1 MDFGIPI
8 FASERVLGMK
18 EKLERYKIFRIL
30 ASIYRIKAVRILIPI
45 AVIGLVYWEGKR
57 ELRQISI
64 GRTFRELR
72 HLPVEA
78 IVEIFAFSLFSVA
91 VMCLYDLLIRRHFRL
106 KVGFWSMFRY
116 SWIANTFNNIIGFA
130 GLTGAGLRTLLY
142 RNSGISASLMAS
154 AVVFLSPVFATG
166 LSILSWG
173 IIAGWLPV
181 GELMQEHRWLV
192 FAVWGMALY
201 LPFFVLMQ
209 RSSLFAKWFNR
220 GEGRTPWT
228 TVGVSL
234 SASLL
239 EWLCAGITFWLIAHS
254 VLHDLSF
261 TGIIGMYTVAAIAG
275 ILSMA
280 PGGIGAFD
288 LTILLG
294 LERMGFPSDRSMAV
308 LVLFRLFYYLI
319 PWLIGL
325 ILSAFELGNT
335 AKRAVDNLDGG
346 SEVPLNVWQRLWRWP
361 GQFRFLSDLGVWALG
376 KLVLI
381 SGLVL
386 LISAATPGLL
396 YRIKM
401 MEEILSMPIMRI
413 SHLLS
418 VMIGFMLIVLSR
430 GISLRIH
437 RAYVITGI
445 LLLAGA
451 IFTFAKAFDF
461 EEAIFL
467 LIVGLALWMSRSRFY
482 RKGAALE
489 IRSYLAW
496 YGLSAAIAFLYFWI
510 GSHVHHG
517 WFKHLPTA
525 DHIHG
530 MFGWRR
536 YAITA
541 LIGLAGA
548 WLLLTMMIL
557 LRPNRKVAAAAGP
570 EDLGKLRVFLN
581 SNKGNLLTHMLFT
594 GDKSFFW
601 AQEGR
606 VLIPYARARDKLVV
620 LGDPLGALELVPD
633 AIAEF
638 QQYADQ
644 YAMAVVFYQATPEFL
659 PIYHEYGYR
668 FFKLGEEALVHLD
681 QFTLSGKKAADLR
694 SVRNRFEREGY
705 LFEVVSP
712 PFGDELLKELRIVSD
727 DWIRGR
733 REKGF
738 SLGWF
743 DPDYLKQAPIALL
756 KNPAG
761 AVLAFATLA
770 PGYDEGRTMSI
781 DLMRH
786 RNGTPNGTMDYLFIK
801 LLEWCKEQ
809 GYGIFNLG
817 NAPLSSVGKS
827 KSALREEKLAS
838 LVFQYGGHWYGF
850 KGLRRYKDKFMP
862 EWEPRFLA
870 YPAWVSLPVLTVDLV
885 RLVSRKVRER

>member
-1 MDFGIPI
+1 
-8 FASERVLGMK
+8 MK
-18 EKLERYKIFRIL
+18 ERLERYKIFRIL
-30 ASIYRIKAVRILIPI
+30 ASIYRIKAVRLLIPI
-45 AVIGLVYWEGKR
+45 AVIGLVYWEGQK
-57 ELRQISI
+57 ELRQISL
-64 GRTFRELR
+64 GRTFGELR
-72 HLPVEA
+72 RLTVEA
-78 IVEIFAFSLFSVA
+78 AVEIFLLSLFSVA
-91 VMCLYDLLIRRHFRL
+91 VMSLYDFMIRRHFRL
-106 KVGFWSMFRY
+106 KVGFWSTFRY
-116 SWIANTFNNIIGFA
+116 AWIANTFNNIIGFA
-130 GLTGAGLRTLLY
+130 GLTGAGLRTILY
-142 RNSGISASLMAS
+142 KRSGISPVLMAS
-154 AVVFLSPVFATG
+154 AVVFLSPVVVTG

-173 IIAGWLPV
+173 IIAGVFSV
-181 GELMQEHRWLV
+181 GDLFTEHRWLI

-201 LPFFVLMQ
+201 LPLFVLMQ

-220 GEGRTPWT
+220 GEGRTPWS

-239 EWLCAGITFWLIAHS
+239 EWACAALTFWLIASS
-254 VLHDLSF
+254 VLHDVTF
-261 TGIIGMYTVAAIAG
+261 REIIGMYAVSAIAG

-288 LTILLG
+288 LTVLLG
-294 LERMGFPSDRSMAV
+294 LEQLGFPSDRAMAV
-308 LVLFRLFYYLI
+308 LVLFRLFYYI
-319 PWLIGL
+319 VPWLIGL
-325 ILSAFELGNT
+325 IMSAFELGNA
-335 AKRAVDNLDGG
+335 AKRAGDKIYDPDF
-346 SEVPLNVWQRLWRWP
+346 PLNVWQRIWRWP

-376 KLVLI
+376 KLVLV

-386 LISAATPGLL
+386 LLSAATPGLL
-396 YRIKM
+396 YRLKLS
-401 MEEILSMPIMRI
+401 EEILSMPLMRL

-437 RAYVITGI
+437 RAYVWTGI

-451 IFTFAKAFDF
+451 VFTFTKAFDF

-467 LIVGLALWMSRSRFY
+467 LIVGIALWMSRARFY
-482 RKGAALE
+482 RVGAPVEA
-489 IRSYLAW
+489 RSYLLW
-496 YGLSAAIAFLYFWI
+496 YVLSAVIAFLYYWI

-517 WFKHLPTA
+517 WLKHLPTA
-525 DHIHG
+525 DRIHW
-530 MFGWRR
+530 MFGPRP

-548 WLLLTMMIL
+548 WVLLTMLLL
-557 LRPNRKVAAAAGP
+557 LRPNRRIAAGAGP
-570 EDLGKLRVFLN
+570 EELDKLRLFLKN
-581 SNKGNLLTHMLFT
+581 HQGNLLTHMLFT

-601 AQEGR
+601 AQDDE
-606 VLIPYARARDKLVV
+606 VLIPYAKARDKLVV
-620 LGDPLGALELVPD
+620 LGDPLGPLKRVPE

-644 YAMAVVFYQATPEFL
+644 YAMSVVFYQATPDYL

-681 QFTLSGKKAADLR
+681 TFSLTGKKNADLR

-705 LFEVVSP
+705 KFEVVSP
-712 PFGDELLKELRIVSD
+712 PFDDVLLDELRAVSD
-727 DWIRGR
+727 EWIKGR
-733 REKGF
+733 REKGY

-743 DPDYLKQAPIALL
+743 DKAYLEQAPVAIL
-756 KNPAG
+756 KAPEGNI
-761 AVLAFATLA
+761 LAFASLA

-786 RNGTPNGTMDYLFIK
+786 HSGTPNGTMDYLFVR

-809 GYGIFNLG
+809 GYHIFNLG
-817 NAPLSSVGKS
+817 NAPLSSVGES
-827 KSALREEKLAS
+827 KSALREEKLAA

-850 KGLRRYKDKFMP
+850 KGLRRYKEKFAP

-885 RLVSRKVRER
+885 RLVSRRVQGRKK

>member
-1 MDFGIPI
+1 
-8 FASERVLGMK
+8 MK
-18 EKLERYKIFRIL
+18 ERLERYKIFRIL
-30 ASIYRIKAVRILIPI
+30 ASIYRIKAVRLLIPI
-45 AVIGLVYWEGKR
+45 AVIGLVYWEGQK
-57 ELRQISI
+57 ELRQISL
-64 GRTFRELR
+64 GRTFGELR
-72 HLPVEA
+72 RLPVEA
-78 IVEIFAFSLFSVA
+78 AVEIFLLSLFSIA
-91 VMCLYDLLIRRHFRL
+91 VMSLYDFMIRRHFRL
-106 KVGFWSMFRY
+106 KVGFWSTFRY
-116 SWIANTFNNIIGFA
+116 AWIANTFNNIIGFA
-130 GLTGAGLRTLLY
+130 GLTGAGLRTILY
-142 RNSGISASLMAS
+142 KRSGISPVLMAS
-154 AVVFLSPVFATG
+154 AVVFLSPVVVTG

-173 IIAGWLPV
+173 IIAGVFSV
-181 GELMQEHRWLV
+181 GDLFTEHRWLI

-201 LPFFVLMQ
+201 LPLFVLMQ

-220 GEGRTPWT
+220 GEGRTPWS

-239 EWLCAGITFWLIAHS
+239 EWACAALTFWLIASS
-254 VLHDLSF
+254 VLHDVTF
-261 TGIIGMYTVAAIAG
+261 REIIGMYAVSAIAG

-288 LTILLG
+288 LTVLLG
-294 LERMGFPSDRSMAV
+294 LEQLGFPSDRAMAV
-308 LVLFRLFYYLI
+308 LVLFRLFYYI
-319 PWLIGL
+319 VPWLIGL
-325 ILSAFELGNT
+325 IMSAFELGNA
-335 AKRAVDNLDGG
+335 AKRAGDKTYDPDF
-346 SEVPLNVWQRLWRWP
+346 PLNVWQRIWRWP

-376 KLVLI
+376 KLVLV

-386 LISAATPGLL
+386 LLSAATPGLL
-396 YRIKM
+396 YRLKLS
-401 MEEILSMPIMRI
+401 EEILSMPLMRL
-413 SHLLS
+413 SHLIS

-437 RAYVITGI
+437 RAYVWTGI

-451 IFTFAKAFDF
+451 IFTFTKAFDF

-467 LIVGLALWMSRSRFY
+467 LIVGIALWMSRARFY
-482 RKGAALE
+482 RVGAPVEA
-489 IRSYLAW
+489 RSYLLW
-496 YGLSAAIAFLYFWI
+496 YVLSAVIAFLYYWI

-517 WFKHLPTA
+517 WLKHLPTA
-525 DHIHG
+525 DRIHW
-530 MFGWRR
+530 MFGPRP

-548 WLLLTMMIL
+548 WVLLTMLLL
-557 LRPNRKVAAAAGP
+557 LRPNRKIAAGAGP
-570 EDLGKLRVFLN
+570 EELDKLRLFLQN
-581 SNKGNLLTHMLFT
+581 HQGNLLTHMLFT

-601 AQEGR
+601 AQDDE
-606 VLIPYARARDKLVV
+606 VLIPYAKARDKLVV
-620 LGDPLGALELVPD
+620 LGDPLGPLKRVPE

-644 YAMAVVFYQATPEFL
+644 YAMSVVFYQATPDYL

-681 QFTLSGKKAADLR
+681 TFSLTGKKNADLR

-705 LFEVVSP
+705 EFEVVSP
-712 PFGDELLKELRIVSD
+712 PFDDMLLGELRAVSD
-727 DWIRGR
+727 EWIKGR
-733 REKGF
+733 REKGY

-743 DPDYLKQAPIALL
+743 DKAYLEQAPVAIL
-756 KNPAG
+756 KAPEGNI
-761 AVLAFATLA
+761 LAFASLA

-786 RNGTPNGTMDYLFIK
+786 HSGTPNGTMDYLFVR

-809 GYGIFNLG
+809 GYHIFNLG
-817 NAPLSSVGKS
+817 NAPLSSVGES
-827 KSALREEKLAS
+827 KSALREEKLAA

-850 KGLRRYKDKFMP
+850 KGLRRYKEKFAP

-885 RLVSRKVRER
+885 RLVSRRVQGKKK

>member
-1 MDFGIPI
+1 M
-8 FASERVLGMK
+8 RGMK
-18 EKLERYKIFRIL
+18 ERLERYKIFRIL
-30 ASIYRIKAVRILIPI
+30 ASIYRIKAVRLLIPI
-45 AVIGLVYWEGKR
+45 AVIGLVYWEGQK
-57 ELRQISI
+57 ELRQISL
-64 GRTFRELR
+64 GRTFGELR
-72 HLPVEA
+72 RLTVEA
-78 IVEIFAFSLFSVA
+78 AVEIFLLSLFSVA
-91 VMCLYDLLIRRHFRL
+91 VMSLYDFMIRRHFRL
-106 KVGFWSMFRY
+106 KVGFWSTFRY
-116 SWIANTFNNIIGFA
+116 AWIANTFNNIIGFA
-130 GLTGAGLRTLLY
+130 GLTGAGLRTILY
-142 RNSGISASLMAS
+142 KRSGISPVLMAS
-154 AVVFLSPVFATG
+154 AVVFLSPVVVTG

-173 IIAGWLPV
+173 IIAGVFSV
-181 GELMQEHRWLV
+181 GDLFTEHRWLI

-201 LPFFVLMQ
+201 LPLFVLMQ

-220 GEGRTPWT
+220 GEGRTPWS

-239 EWLCAGITFWLIAHS
+239 EWACAALTFWLIASS
-254 VLHDLSF
+254 VLHDVTF
-261 TGIIGMYTVAAIAG
+261 REIIGMYAVSAIAG

-288 LTILLG
+288 LTVLLG
-294 LERMGFPSDRSMAV
+294 LEQLGFPSDRAMAV
-308 LVLFRLFYYLI
+308 LVLFRLFYYI
-319 PWLIGL
+319 VPWLIGL
-325 ILSAFELGNT
+325 IMSAFELGNA
-335 AKRAVDNLDGG
+335 AKRAGDKIYDPDF
-346 SEVPLNVWQRLWRWP
+346 PLNVWQRIWRWP

-376 KLVLI
+376 KLVLV

-386 LISAATPGLL
+386 LLSAATPGLL
-396 YRIKM
+396 YRLKLS
-401 MEEILSMPIMRI
+401 EEILSMPLMRL

-437 RAYVITGI
+437 RAYVWTGI

-451 IFTFAKAFDF
+451 VFTFTKAFDF

-467 LIVGLALWMSRSRFY
+467 LIVGIALWMSRARFY
-482 RKGAALE
+482 RVGAPVEA
-489 IRSYLAW
+489 RSYLLW
-496 YGLSAAIAFLYFWI
+496 YVLSAVIAFLYYWI

-517 WFKHLPTA
+517 WLKHLPTA
-525 DHIHG
+525 DRIHW
-530 MFGWRR
+530 MFGPRP

-548 WLLLTMMIL
+548 WVLLTMLLL
-557 LRPNRKVAAAAGP
+557 LRPNRRIAAGAGP
-570 EDLGKLRVFLN
+570 EELDKLRLFLKN
-581 SNKGNLLTHMLFT
+581 HQGNLLTHMLFT

-601 AQEGR
+601 AQDDE
-606 VLIPYARARDKLVV
+606 VLIPYAKARDKLVV
-620 LGDPLGALELVPD
+620 LGDPLGPLKRVPE

-644 YAMAVVFYQATPEFL
+644 YAMSVVFYQATPDYL

-681 QFTLSGKKAADLR
+681 TFSLTGKKNADLR

-705 LFEVVSP
+705 KFEVVSP
-712 PFGDELLKELRIVSD
+712 PFDDVLLDELRAVSD
-727 DWIRGR
+727 EWIKGR
-733 REKGF
+733 REKGY

-743 DPDYLKQAPIALL
+743 DKAYLEQAPVAIL
-756 KNPAG
+756 KAPEGNI
-761 AVLAFATLA
+761 LAFASLA

-786 RNGTPNGTMDYLFIK
+786 HSGTPNGTMDYLFVR

-809 GYGIFNLG
+809 GYHIFNLG
-817 NAPLSSVGKS
+817 NAPLSSVGES
-827 KSALREEKLAS
+827 KSALREEKLAA

-850 KGLRRYKDKFMP
+850 KGLRRYKEKFAP

-885 RLVSRKVRER
+885 RLVSRRVQGRKK